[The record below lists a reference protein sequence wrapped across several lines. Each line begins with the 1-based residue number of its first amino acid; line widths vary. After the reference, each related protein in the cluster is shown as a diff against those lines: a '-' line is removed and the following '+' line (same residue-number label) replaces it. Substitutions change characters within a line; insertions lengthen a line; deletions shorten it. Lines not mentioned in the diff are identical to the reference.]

1 MLLIALIL
9 IAGLILFFALQVLYF
24 LTIIAIAVAV
34 FFIILV
40 VYKKKKR
47 KHKNNRMNNF
57 EIKKDDFED
66 SNTEPKPHWKTK
78 ITGTM
83 TSIIRAR
90 VVQNIKSSSKAE
102 ALWHITR

>member
-24 LTIIAIAVAV
+24 LAIIAIAVAV
-34 FFIILV
+34 FFIILAV
-40 VYKKKKR
+40 CAIQKR

-66 SNTEPKPHWKTK
+66 SNTEPKT
-78 ITGTM
+78 
-83 TSIIRAR
+83 
-90 VVQNIKSSSKAE
+90 
-102 ALWHITR
+102 ALEDKNYRNDDIDN

>member
-24 LTIIAIAVAV
+24 LAIIAIAVAV
-34 FFIILV
+34 FLIILAV
-40 VYKKKKR
+40 CAIQKR

-66 SNTEPKPHWKTK
+66 SNTEPKP
-78 ITGTM
+78 
-83 TSIIRAR
+83 
-90 VVQNIKSSSKAE
+90 
-102 ALWHITR
+102 ALEDKNYRNDDIDN